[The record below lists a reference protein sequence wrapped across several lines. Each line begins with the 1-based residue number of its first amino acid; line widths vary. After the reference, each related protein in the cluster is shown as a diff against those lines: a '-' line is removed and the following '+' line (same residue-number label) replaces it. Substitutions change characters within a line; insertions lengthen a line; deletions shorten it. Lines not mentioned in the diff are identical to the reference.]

1 MNGNLLDR
9 LRDGIYARD
18 DYELLEIW
26 YIGGIIGLGLVG
38 LLLCIL
44 SN

>member
-1 MNGNLLDR
+1 MGNLLDW
-9 LRDGIYARD
+9 LRDVIYARD

-26 YIGGIIGLGLVG
+26 FMGGIIGLGLVG
-38 LLLCIL
+38 LLLFIL

>member
-1 MNGNLLDR
+1 MDW
-9 LRDGIYARD
+9 LRDAIYARD

-26 YIGGIIGLGLVG
+26 FIGGIIGLGLVG
-38 LLLCIL
+38 LLLFIL